1 MNGGIRFYSGG
12 ALTVFAVVLLLVLV
26 ILLIPLLILGMI
38 GAAFTRL
45 GFSWIAAVAVILF
58 MLLGSFV
65 NIPVYRIRRDVI
77 RVAHDDAHAS
87 GNGALWAPRE
97 VWDTTISVNLGGA
110 VIPVCISLFLLYRA
124 ILITGTSLFVPV
136 CTGILL
142 VALIAFVSTRLVT
155 GIGLRVPLIIPGL
168 TALFT
173 GLLFFSGTGLS
184 AAVTAF
190 AGGTL
195 GTLIGGNIA
204 QLFRIRDLDVP
215 DVSIGGAGT
224 FGAVFLCCLLPALI
238 A

>member
-12 ALTVFAVVLLLVLV
+12 ALTVFAIILLLVLV
-26 ILLIPLLILGMI
+26 ILFIPLLILGMI

-45 GFSWIAAVAVILF
+45 GFSWIAAVAVVLL

-65 NIPVYRIRRDVI
+65 NIPVYRIRRDMI
-77 RVAHDDAHAS
+77 RVAHDDAYAGS
-87 GNGALWAPRE
+87 DGAPWAPRE
-97 VWDTTISVNLGGA
+97 VWDTVVSVNIGGA

-124 ILITGTSLFVPV
+124 TLITGTSLYVPV
-136 CTGILL
+136 LAGIII
-142 VALIAFVSTRLVT
+142 VALITFASTRPVT
-155 GIGLRVPLIIPGL
+155 GVGIRVPLIIPGL
-168 TALFT
+168 AALLT
-173 GLLFFSGTGLS
+173 GLIFFGGTGLS

-190 AGGTL
+190 VGGTL
-195 GTLIGGNIA
+195 GTLTGGNLA

-224 FGAVFLCCLLPALI
+224 FGAIFLCCLLPALI